1 MEEGEG
7 CTWAGT
13 CWLVDCADEE
23 PVAPTPAGD
32 GESCGASSA
41 KPLWAM
47 EIRPAISRIFN
58 LGKREGIRA
67 SAKWIE
73 ILKMAKWAYLKTL

>member
-1 MEEGEG
+1 
-7 CTWAGT
+7 
-13 CWLVDCADEE
+13 
-23 PVAPTPAGD
+23 
-32 GESCGASSA
+32 
-41 KPLWAM
+41 M